1 MQARHWQEAGLGAL
15 RVAVNLSPNQ
25 FHDSSLV
32 EYIKDA
38 LDQAKLEPHLLEVEI
53 TEGLMMTD
61 PQLAADRVHEI
72 QSIGISIAIDDFG
85 TGYSSLGYIRR
96 FSIDTLKLDREFV
109 KDIPQSD
116 DGMLARTII
125 NLADNL
131 GFDVVAEG
139 VETAAQEAFLLG
151 QGCST
156 MQGYLYSKPLPA
168 EGLDEF
174 LRKQLGP

>member
-1 MQARHWQEAGLGAL
+1 
-15 RVAVNLSPNQ
+15 
-25 FHDSSLV
+25 
-32 EYIKDA
+32 
-38 LDQAKLEPHLLEVEI
+38 
-53 TEGLMMTD
+53 MMTD

-72 QSIGISIAIDDFG
+72 QSIGVSIAIDDFG

-139 VETAAQEAFLLG
+139 VETADQEALSTRPGLLDDAG
-151 QGCST
+151 
-156 MQGYLYSKPLPA
+156 LPL
-168 EGLDEF
+168 
-174 LRKQLGP
+174 